1 MQFPASSGNVI
12 PRFIRTVTFII
23 CHQSR
28 AVNRWLSFTCRKCT
42 FWSLVVYI
50 LIALAGSGLFDV
62 LGLVVSDSG
71 RHRSLRTEPLSPNRT
86 QNEDSFFKIRRSSLQ
101 TGPLTS
107 SRPSQDRSFVSG
119 SHLWPGTPQVP
130 GALFLLGLSRS
141 SPSVHIPPPPLN
153 ELWLNWLEF
162 PEAVTVVLI
171 WEQTGGDGR
180 GRMLWEH
187 RRE

>member
-50 LIALAGSGLFDV
+50 LIALAGLGLFDF
-62 LGLVVSDSG
+62 LGLVVSDSE

-86 QNEDSFFKIRRSSLQ
+86 QNEDSSFKSSRSSLQ

-107 SRPSQDRSFVSG
+107 PWPRRNRSFVPG
-119 SHLWPGTPQVP
+119 PHLWLGTPQVR
-130 GALFLLGLSRS
+130 GALPPGPLPLFLQCSH
-141 SPSVHIPPPPLN
+141 PSVTLKWAVI
-153 ELWLNWLEF
+153 ELIGISRGCHSRFDLR
-162 PEAVTVVLI
+162 A
-171 WEQTGGDGR
+171 DGR
-180 GRMLWEH
+180 
-187 RRE
+187 

>member
-50 LIALAGSGLFDV
+50 LIALAGLGLFDF
-62 LGLVVSDSG
+62 LGLVVSDSE
-71 RHRSLRTEPLSPNRT
+71 RHRSLRTEPLSPNIT
-86 QNEDSFFKIRRSSLQ
+86 QDEDSSFKISRSSLQ

-107 SRPSQDRSFVSG
+107 SWPSQKRSFVSG
-119 SHLWPGTPQVP
+119 SHLWLVTPQVH
-130 GALFLLGLSRS
+130 GAPFLLGLSLS
-141 SPSVHIPPPPLN
+141 SSSVHIPLSPLN

-171 WEQTGGDGR
+171 WERDGR
-180 GRMLWEH
+180 
-187 RRE
+187 

>member
-12 PRFIRTVTFII
+12 PRFIRPVTFII

-50 LIALAGSGLFDV
+50 LIALAELGLFDV
-62 LGLVVSDSG
+62 LGLVVYDRE
-71 RHRSLRTEPLSPNRT
+71 RHRSLRTQRLSPNIT
-86 QNEDSFFKIRRSSLQ
+86 QNEDSYFKIGRSSPQ
-101 TGPLTS
+101 TGPLAS
-107 SRPSQDRSFVSG
+107 SRPSEKR
-119 SHLWPGTPQVP
+119 SHLGLVPPQVR
-130 GALFLLGLSRS
+130 GALFLLGLSLS
-141 SPSVHIPPPPLN
+141 SSSVHVPLSPLN

-171 WEQTGGDGR
+171 WEQTGDNGR
-180 GRMLWEH
+180 GRVLWEH